1 LRFLVSK
8 VIDIGVERAQNGAPC
23 KKEDFMDQPEG
34 TRASSQSLPPS
45 THHQLN
51 MYALAAGTAGVA
63 ALALAPPA
71 EAKVVYTPAKVPILI
86 SSGLYNLDLNNDG
99 VTDFKITNTRN
110 HNTDQSFF
118 NLFAQGVNANGV
130 AGTFVYGLA
139 PGNAHVFSQGQQI
152 GAGQVFFHG
161 YNKMASFYIGGGGY
175 SAHGNWVNVTNR
187 YLGLRFEVGGQIHY
201 GWARFNVQVLGHPV
215 RIKALLTG
223 YAYETDAGKAIAAG
237 DTGDADAQVT
247 PNDFNR
253 PVEAPVM
260 LGLLAMGTPGLTMW
274 RREE

>member
-1 LRFLVSK
+1 M
-8 VIDIGVERAQNGAPC
+8 N
-23 KKEDFMDQPEG
+23 QPDR
-34 TRASSQSLPPS
+34 TRAASLPPA

-63 ALALAPPA
+63 ALALAPTA

-118 NLFAQGVNANGV
+118 NLFAQGVNGNAVG
-130 AGTFVYGLA
+130 ATFVYGSF

-152 GAGQVFFHG
+152 GAGQVFFNG

-175 SAHGNWVNVTNR
+175 SAHGNWVNVSNR
-187 YLGLRFEVGGQIHY
+187 YLGLRIQIAGQIHY

-223 YAYETDAGKAIAAG
+223 YAYETDSGKAIVAG
-237 DTGDADAQVT
+237 DTGGAEAEVT
-247 PNDFNR
+247 PHDFQK
-253 PVEAPVM
+253 PAEAPVM
-260 LGLLAMGTPGLTMW
+260 LGMLAMGAPGLTMW
-274 RREE
+274 KREE